1 VRFRLYPTAAEEAH
15 LLRHCADARFV
26 WNLALEQTNWYRPHW
41 GRTPGYVAQSAQLT
55 EARAANP
62 WLASGSFTI
71 QQQALR
77 DFAQAMKNWWA
88 GTHRRP
94 TWRRRGL
101 NEGFRVVAVRPGH
114 IRRLN
119 RSWGDLVVPKVGRIR
134 FRWTRAVGQPKS
146 YRVTRDR
153 AGRWHV
159 AFAQQPLP
167 LSRKPSGKDVG
178 IDRGVVNTLAT
189 SDGEFL
195 HAPALTGIER
205 ARGARLQRKM
215 ARQRNGSGGQARTKR
230 ALARLRSREVDRVKD
245 WIEKTTTALV
255 LNYDVIAVEA
265 LAVGKMTRS
274 ARGTAENPGRSV
286 NAKAALNREI
296 LSQRWGLLLRRLRDK
311 AALVGVIVVEVP
323 AAHTS
328 RCCSA
333 CGHVAEGNRES
344 QAIFRCVACGH
355 TDHADTNAA
364 RNILAAGRAVTVRGG
379 ELSSPLNR
387 EPQPR
392 GLQAA

>member
-1 VRFRLYPTAAEEAH
+1 MRFRLYPTAAEEEC

-26 WNLALEQTNWYRPHW
+26 WNLALEQANWYRPHW
-41 GRTPGYVAQSAQLT
+41 GPTPGYNAQSAQLT

-77 DFAQAMKNWWA
+77 DFAQAMKNWWE
-88 GTHRRP
+88 GTHRHP
-94 TWRRRGL
+94 TWRRRGVT
-101 NEGFRVVAVRPGH
+101 ESFRVVAVRPGH

-119 RSWGDLVVPKVGRIR
+119 RNWGDLLVPKVGRVR
-134 FRWTRAVGQPKS
+134 FRWTRSVGQTKS
-146 YRVTRDR
+146 YRVTLDP

-167 LSRKPSGKDVG
+167 LNREPTGMDVG

-195 HAPALTGIER
+195 HAPVLTEIER
-205 ARGARLQRKM
+205 ARSARLQRKM
-215 ARQRNGSGGQARTKR
+215 ARQRKGSAGQARTKR
-230 ALARLRSREVDRVKD
+230 ALARLRSLEVDRVKD
-245 WIEKTTTALV
+245 WTEKTTTTLV
-255 LNYDVIAVEA
+255 LNYDVIVVEA

-274 ARGTAENPGRSV
+274 ARGTEEHPGRGV
-286 NAKAALNREI
+286 KAKAGLNRVI
-296 LSQRWGLLLRRLRDK
+296 LSQRWGLLLQRLRDK
-311 AALVGVIVVEVP
+311 ASRVGVIIVDVP
-323 AAHTS
+323 AAYTS
-328 RCCSA
+328 RRCSA
-333 CGHVAEGNRES
+333 CGHVAQENRES
-344 QAIFRCVACGH
+344 QAIFRCVACAH
-355 TDHADTNAA
+355 TEHADTNAV
-364 RNILAAGRAVTVRGG
+364 RNILAAGRAVTARGG